1 MEKKII
7 NDLIKT
13 SLKVSSLFLQIS
25 ITKKKGEKKIIG
37 SHIRHSSGKKIKI
50 SELIIFLSKDLPE
63 KNIDITKKRKINI
76 SFLPKASSS
85 AIGYKRK
92 MGENKAKN

>member
-1 MEKKII
+1 M
-7 NDLIKT
+7 
-13 SLKVSSLFLQIS
+13 KVTSLFLQMS

-37 SHIRHSSGKKIKI
+37 SHIRHSSGKKIRIIK
-50 SELIIFLSKDLPE
+50 LIIILLKDLPE
-63 KNIDITKKRKINI
+63 KIIEITKKRKINI